1 MRRGA
6 GPPNPYVAPSG
17 RVTDTLAVDDR
28 RSGAPRPSVDRELMA
43 GEDGGWN
50 ELHALMDSLNA
61 DQAGFRGYYPEG
73 WSAKDLLAHIGSWL
87 AEAGVVL
94 EQIRMGTHRPEEI
107 DIDSMNETFLETMKD
122 VPFQIVRAQASAAR
136 SRMLQAWGE
145 LREVNPEAAFWIRKA
160 GAEHYGEHLP
170 RLREWVAELLSG
182 TSMNPASGR

>member
-1 MRRGA
+1 
-6 GPPNPYVAPSG
+6 
-17 RVTDTLAVDDR
+17 
-28 RSGAPRPSVDRELMA
+28 MA